1 MGQAVSDHNT
11 KMITLTELR
20 ITKSLLSIHIH
31 TWRVLLKLH
40 KCDNII
46 WLIILSLLTL
56 RAQTVQ
62 GILHLHI
69 IVKMFLFFT
78 LNHRKSTRTFGTFLI
93 YPCHRGIEKFFRSF
107 DVLNP
112 STKFFGNLNK
122 YWLCQIRKRPS
133 D

>member
-62 GILHLHI
+62 GILHLLI
-69 IVKMFLFFT
+69 KVKKFLLLFY
-78 LNHRKSTRTFGTFLI
+78 LEPPKI
-93 YPCHRGIEKFFRSF
+93 YPDFRHFFDLSLPSWHKKILQELWCLEPKHEILWQPKQ
-107 DVLNP
+107 VL
-112 STKFFGNLNK
+112 TL
-122 YWLCQIRKRPS
+122 S